1 MKYIVKCKSI
11 IPFDKLHP
19 LDQKEGPPDRTEWA
33 CATESQALD
42 AFHSTHPIKVLDNF
56 EITVVHYLEE
66 APGSLETWSVDEV
79 AECLE
84 GISMDTYQELWAALA
99 ASEQNGTMKP
109 SGGDGSDGTFE
120 EPVIT
125 SGEYGSDLVAAW
137 PKLSDKAK
145 LDIHNA
151 AEARETR

>member
-11 IPFDKLHP
+11 VPYEQLHQ

-42 AFHSTHPIKVLDNF
+42 AFHSTHPIKVLDDF

-66 APGSLETWSVDEV
+66 APDSLRHWSVDEV

-84 GISMDTYQELWAALA
+84 GISMETYQELWEALA
-99 ASEQNGTMKP
+99 ASEKNGTMKP

-125 SGEYGSDLVAAW
+125 EGEYGSDLVAAW
-137 PKLSDKAK
+137 PKLSDEAK
-145 LDIHNA
+145 RQIHEA
-151 AEARETR
+151 AANR